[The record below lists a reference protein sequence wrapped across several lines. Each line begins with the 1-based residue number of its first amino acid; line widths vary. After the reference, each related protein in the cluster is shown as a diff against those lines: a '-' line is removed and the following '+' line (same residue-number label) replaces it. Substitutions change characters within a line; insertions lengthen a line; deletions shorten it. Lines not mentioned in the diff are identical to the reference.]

1 MYKKILITILSLL
14 CLCSNPVYAEDG
26 IEQPVAPPI
35 ETVVETKDGEDNTI
49 TVEEPKT
56 EVDTAQG
63 ETEEVNKE
71 DTVEDDNT
79 SDSVQ
84 VENKDENTDLTENT
98 TDDPALF
105 EERIDNG
112 TYATTAGTN
121 TTQEKSTEVS
131 YAIEESYEWT
141 IHSAID
147 FGTDINNK
155 TVSKGNRVNVSKNV
169 LMKGNKLVI
178 KVKGSGTNNAFTIS
192 NGNGE
197 TLSYTVGDG
206 SKTFNA
212 NDVILE
218 LQAGT
223 NEGYKDLEFKLN
235 TNNKSKYA
243 GAYTGT
249 VSYTAEILTN
259 YVGYYADTN
268 GDGTV
273 DGVIFADL
281 AIGGSGTWNPSGRSW
296 ANSTGTY
303 SYGTIPVDELKS
315 YRVSQE
321 SYDGKF
327 GTKPVLSPE
336 GSGKDRFY
344 VMALENIDSST
355 YTWYA
360 NAYNGGKG
368 LMTDYRIATSP
379 NFGAGK
385 QNTINMI
392 NKWNNKAYGKQDAD
406 ERGYKDIWGVIQ
418 EQTTN
423 DWFVPSAKEWA
434 AFGGELGVTKT
445 NYSSLS
451 LPDRC
456 WSSSQYSDIQVWAAL
471 FCYGYVNGDGV
482 NNGSIYVRL
491 ATTF

>member
-14 CLCSNPVYAEDG
+14 CLCSNPVYAEDV

-35 ETVVETKDGEDNTI
+35 ETVVETENSEDNTV

-56 EVDTAQG
+56 EVDVTQDKVE
-63 ETEEVNKE
+63 ETNK
-71 DTVEDDNT
+71 DASVEDDSINNT
-79 SDSVQ
+79 VQ
-84 VENKDENTDLTENT
+84 VENKNENTDLTENV
-98 TDDPALF
+98 TDDSVLF

-112 TYATTAGTN
+112 VYATTAGTN
-121 TTQEKSTEVS
+121 TTQEKSAEVG

-169 LMKGNKLVI
+169 LMKGSKLLI

-223 NEGYKDLEFKLN
+223 NEGYKDLEFNLN

-243 GAYTGT
+243 GAYNGT
-249 VSYTAEILTN
+249 ISYTAEILTN

-268 GDGTV
+268 GDGVV

-281 AIGGSGTWNPSGRSW
+281 AVGGSGEWNPANNSW
-296 ANSTGTY
+296 AAINHTGTY
-303 SYGTIPVDELKS
+303 SYSAIPAGELKS
-315 YRVSQE
+315 YKVSQE
-321 SYDGKF
+321 SYNGKF
-327 GTKPVLSPE
+327 GDKPVLSPS

-344 VMALENIDSST
+344 VMALENIDGNE

-360 NAYNGGKG
+360 SAYNNGNG
-368 LMTDYRIATSP
+368 LMTDYDSTTSP
-379 NFGAGK
+379 NFDTGRT
-385 QNTINMI
+385 NTITMI
-392 NKWNNKAYGKQDAD
+392 NKWNTQAYGKQNA
-406 ERGYKDIWGVIQ
+406 KDLWDFVQNKVNQG
-418 EQTTN
+418 
-423 DWFVPSAKEWA
+423 WFVPSRAEWA
-434 AFGGELGVTKT
+434 AFAGNLGVTKD
-445 NYSSLS
+445 NYSSLGLS
-451 LPDRC
+451 LC
-456 WSSSQYSDIQVWAAL
+456 YWSSSQKSSENVWIAY
-471 FCYGYVNGDGV
+471 FGNGFV
-482 NNGSIYVRL
+482 TSYYAKHNYYVRL

>member
-26 IEQPVAPPI
+26 VEQPATPPI
-35 ETVVETKDGEDNTI
+35 ETVVETESSEDNTI

-56 EVDTAQG
+56 EVDVTQD
-63 ETEEVNKE
+63 ETEEVNK
-71 DTVEDDNT
+71 DTVEDSNT
-79 SDSVQ
+79 NDSVQ
-84 VENKDENTDLTENT
+84 IENEDENTDLTENV
-98 TDDPALF
+98 TDDSVLF

-112 TYATTAGTN
+112 VYATTAGTN
-121 TTQEKSTEVS
+121 TTQEKSTEVG

-218 LQAGT
+218 LPAGT
-223 NEGYKDLEFKLN
+223 NEGYKDLEFNLN
-235 TNNKSKYA
+235 TDNKSKYA

-259 YVGYYADTN
+259 YVGYYADVDGN
-268 GDGTV
+268 GTV

-281 AIGGSGTWNPSGRSW
+281 AIGGSGTWIPSGYSDYE
-296 ANSTGTY
+296 SYGIY
-303 SYGTIPVDELKS
+303 SYSALPTNELKS
-315 YRVSQE
+315 YTISQD
-321 SYDGKF
+321 SYSGKF
-327 GTKPVLSPE
+327 GDKPVLKAT

-344 VMALENIDSST
+344 VMALENIDSSI

-360 NAYNGGKG
+360 NAYNNGNG
-368 LMTDYRIATSP
+368 LMTDYASTTSP

-385 QNTINMI
+385 ANTAIMI
-392 NKWNNKAYGKQDAD
+392 NKWNAQAYGPQNTRD
-406 ERGYKDIWGVIQ
+406 GYKDLWGKVSAGS
-418 EQTTN
+418 
-423 DWFVPSAKEWA
+423 WFVPSKMEWA
-434 AFGGELGVTKT
+434 TFAGELGVTKV
-445 NYSSLS
+445 NYSSLGLS
-451 LPDRC
+451 GWY
-456 WSSSQYSDIQVWAAL
+456 WSSSQSSSANAWVAY
-471 FCYGYVNGDGV
+471 FNNGYVRSRSAH
-482 NNGSIYVRL
+482 NNGYVRL

>member
-14 CLCSNPVYAEDG
+14 CLCSNPVYAEDV

-49 TVEEPKT
+49 TAEEPKT

-121 TTQEKSTEVS
+121 TTQEKSTEVG

-218 LQAGT
+218 LPAGT
-223 NEGYKDLEFKLN
+223 NEGYKDLEFNLN
-235 TNNKSKYA
+235 TDNKSKYA

-259 YVGYYADTN
+259 YVGYYADVDGN
-268 GDGTV
+268 GTV

-281 AIGGSGTWNPSGRSW
+281 AIGGSGTWIPSGYSDYE
-296 ANSTGTY
+296 SYGIY
-303 SYGTIPVDELKS
+303 SYSALHTNELKS
-315 YRVSQE
+315 YTISQD
-321 SYDGKF
+321 SYSGKF
-327 GTKPVLSPE
+327 GDKPVLKATD
-336 GSGKDRFY
+336 SGKDRFY
-344 VMALENIDSST
+344 VMALEDIGSNT
-355 YTWYA
+355 YTWY
-360 NAYNGGKG
+360 NAAYRQMNDYSSTTSPDFGKG
-368 LMTDYRIATSP
+368 KA
-379 NFGAGK
+379 
-385 QNTINMI
+385 NTAIMI
-392 NKWNNKAYGKQDAD
+392 EKWNNKAYGEQNTHQK
-406 ERGYKDIWGVIQ
+406 GYKDVWGIIQ
-418 EQTTN
+418 SQVN
-423 DWFVPSAKEWA
+423 NGWFVPSRAEWA
-434 AFGGELGVTKT
+434 AFGGELGIARA
-445 NYSSLS
+445 SCASLGLS
-451 LPDRC
+451 YMY
-456 WSSSQYSDIQVWAAL
+456 WSSSQSSSTNAGCIHL
-471 FCYGYVNGDGV
+471 
-482 NNGSIYVRL
+482 NNGFVFNSFVSNPFNVRL